1 MTNSWAQ
8 TGLRLVLAAAAA
20 MAGWEIFAKGIAP
33 LIMGG
38 PLSPNGLIVSL
49 IKSQIGIKPPGYVAT
64 VLHWATGLAA
74 YPVGF
79 LVLATVLPR
88 IGFLGQGMI
97 VGIGTWFLA
106 LGVFAPLAGLPFMLN
121 FGTIT
126 WVSLWGHLAYG
137 VTLAGLFALQRLA
150 ETPSAPQPAVGRA

>member
-1 MTNSWAQ
+1 MTKSWAR
-8 TGLRLVLAAAAA
+8 TGLQLALAAAAA

-49 IKSQIGIKPPGYVAT
+49 IKSLFAVKPPGYVAT
-64 VLHWATGLAA
+64 VLHWFTGLAA
-74 YPVGF
+74 YPLGF
-79 LVLATVLPR
+79 LVLAAVLPR
-88 IGFLGQGMI
+88 IGFIGQGII
-97 VGIGTWFLA
+97 VGVGTWFLA
-106 LGVFAPLAGLPFMLN
+106 LGVFAPLAGLPFMLK

-137 VTLAGLFALQRLA
+137 LILAGLYALQQAVKTR
-150 ETPSAPQPAVGRA
+150 SAPQTAAGSA